1 MKKTKGLLGRWL
13 KNTVSIMLALVLLS
27 ATLLSITIGIY
38 YYSEAKNSVE
48 TKAYAAQQL
57 IEAYAARNE
66 GDFYQ
71 ACVDFTESRLPRDAT
86 SLQFVDPNGRIIV
99 SSGETLSTARYA

>member
-57 IEAYAARNE
+57 IGQDAQHKHGERLR
-66 GDFYQ
+66 GD
-71 ACVDFTESRLPRDAT
+71 DDDAEI
-86 SLQFVDPNGRIIV
+86 FVGGVKICPQQHHIKVVHKENAERC
-99 SSGETLSTARYA
+99 L